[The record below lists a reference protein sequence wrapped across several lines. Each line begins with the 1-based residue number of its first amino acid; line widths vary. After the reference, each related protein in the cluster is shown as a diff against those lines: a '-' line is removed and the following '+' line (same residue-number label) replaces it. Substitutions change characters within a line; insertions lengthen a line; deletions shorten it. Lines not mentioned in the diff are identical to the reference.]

1 MDNLADVFCPACK
14 LKNDIS
20 AQVCIHCQTPL
31 RLPEVYF
38 RTTRR
43 TGGETKLFDT
53 AELIKNTPIPE
64 NGMVIISQESSQEIA
79 MVTDPKFI
87 LGRTA
92 AGIEEPV
99 VDLSAFGAYGLGV
112 SRLHALIQKN
122 DTGYEISDLDSTNG
136 TWLNENEVLPNRV
149 YALKNGDTLRMGKM
163 SVSLLFIAK
172 KENEGTLP

>member
-1 MDNLADVFCPACK
+1 MDNLADVFCPVCK
-14 LKNDIS
+14 LKNDAS
-20 AQVCIHCQTPL
+20 ARVCIHCQAI
-31 RLPEVYF
+31 LPFQEVNL

-64 NGMVIISQESSQEIA
+64 DGMVIISQESGQEIA
-79 MVTDPKFI
+79 VVKDPRFI
-87 LGRTA
+87 LGRAA
-92 AGIEEPV
+92 AGIQEPV

-136 TWLNENEVLPNRV
+136 SWLNENEILPNRF

-163 SVSLLFIAK
+163 LVSLLFIAK
-172 KENEGTLP
+172 KESERE